1 MNRKRS
7 ISEIVAVVMLIIVA
21 ISASI
26 LLYVWLNGLVGS
38 VHYND
43 PSLYVKIEITSANI
57 THKNNYI
64 VYAYVQNLGSATS

>member
-26 LLYVWLNGLVGS
+26 LLYVWLNGLVG
-38 VHYND
+38 
-43 PSLYVKIEITSANI
+43 
-57 THKNNYI
+57 
-64 VYAYVQNLGSATS
+64 